1 MTRIDGLNPL
11 ATSRTL
17 SGQSS
22 QSVDGADNDATSHAA
37 GAGGRQDVLAVSDR
51 GRVVALAAQAV
62 GQSPDVRAAKVAA
75 LKAAIADGTYV
86 SNARDIAE
94 RLLASGGLRID

>member
-11 ATSRTL
+11 ATSRTM
-17 SGQSS
+17 SGQAS
-22 QSVDGADNDATSHAA
+22 QSVNDADGDASEANGTN
-37 GAGGRQDVLAVSDR
+37 GRQDVLAVSER

-62 GQSPDVRAAKVAA
+62 GQSPDIRAAKVAA
-75 LKAAIADGTYV
+75 LKAAIAEGTYV

-94 RLLASGGLRID
+94 RLLSSGGLRID

>member
-11 ATSRTL
+11 ATNRML
-17 SGQSS
+17 NGQSS
-22 QSVDGADNDATSHAA
+22 QNVDGTESDAAQTNA
-37 GAGGRQDVLAVSDR
+37 AGGRQDVLAVSNR
-51 GRVVALAAQAV
+51 GRVVAIAAQAV

-75 LKAAIADGTYV
+75 LKASIADGTYV

-94 RLLASGGLRID
+94 RLLSSGGLRID

>member
-11 ATSRTL
+11 ATNRML
-17 SGQSS
+17 NGQSS
-22 QSVDGADNDATSHAA
+22 QNVDGTESDATQTNA
-37 GAGGRQDVLAVSDR
+37 AGGRQDVLAVSNR
-51 GRVVALAAQAV
+51 GRVVAIAALAV

-75 LKAAIADGTYV
+75 LKASIADGTYV

-94 RLLASGGLRID
+94 RLLSSGGLRID

>member
-11 ATSRTL
+11 STSRTM
-17 SGQSS
+17 SGQSA
-22 QSVDGADNDATSHAA
+22 QNVDGAEGDGSKANAA
-37 GAGGRQDVLAVSDR
+37 SGRQDVLAVSDR
-51 GRVVALAAQAV
+51 GRVVAVAAQAV

-94 RLLASGGLRID
+94 RLLASGGLRIE